1 MSALLPLGPR
11 ERVSHVLRAVFF
23 DLDDTLVDHESA
35 ANVAVLAW
43 AAEHRIHD
51 AEVAQRWRTISS
63 TVPIRQCQRQPR
75 RCSFRWLSQR
85 CEASW
90 TLFDDALP
98 ALRRA
103 RSAGLEVAVLTNGD
117 EDHQRQKLSM
127 LGLVDEVDTLISTS
141 ELPAAKPDSGRSV
154 ARWNG

>member
-1 MSALLPLGPR
+1 MRKLFSVGGQSPR
-11 ERVSHVLRAVFF
+11 QFLS
-23 DLDDTLVDHESA
+23 
-35 ANVAVLAW
+35 ANVSDNHADVLFAG
-43 AAEHRIHD
+43 HLR
-51 AEVAQRWRTISS
+51 
-63 TVPIRQCQRQPR
+63 
-75 RCSFRWLSQR
+75 R